1 MADWIGTPSE
11 ILGRLRRE
19 WRYAMRGYVMMAGAI
34 AALLM
39 AFRIDGAPVSAM
51 PGTGS
56 EAAPFTEL
64 KQIRKFV
71 SVEVQTQGT
80 AEKLG
85 LKSAELTDVS
95 RLAFLKNFPG
105 IALEMSGGP
114 SVDGTERL
122 NQLGFLTC
130 EVWTVGEEYMVA
142 YHLDCNAGS
151 YLMPRTPG
159 TLWNR
164 AILGYGPKDEISDAV
179 HKGLRSMIEQ
189 FATTFFKVRGEGRL
203 Q

>member
-1 MADWIGTPSE
+1 
-11 ILGRLRRE
+11 
-19 WRYAMRGYVMMAGAI
+19 MRGYVMMAGAI